1 MIFASKDELGCQR
14 AGLRWWEILH
24 GVRSRAP
31 GMVSLVS
38 KTYFD
43 TWGIPNIVQH
53 GVCQIVSFDKQIWK
67 PGFKKREH
75 VFCRVWGSEE
85 TVNDYKAT
93 IRIFSVRH
101 QDSPGLQER
110 FEQKLLQEQSKQHL
124 WKDKQRNI
132 SIFISYLGPGVGQ
145 LYHSVWA
152 GGSILFKVIGKKVDT
167 SPCLKREE
175 IVRRGLGF
183 MVHDK
188 QVCSPSFMW
197 KFSPKQKYQVQPLCG
212 PIEESEE
219 QLFGYQVTLGKWR

>member
-24 GVRSRAP
+24 GVRSRTP
-31 GMVSLVS
+31 GVVPLVS
-38 KTYFD
+38 IWARHTLILIQWVFRLL
-43 TWGIPNIVQH
+43 VQN
-53 GVCQIVSFDKQIWK
+53 GVCRINSFGKQIFK
-67 PGFKKREH
+67 PGFKQREY
-75 VFCRVWGSEE
+75 VSCRVWGSEE

-132 SIFISYLGPGVGQ
+132 CIFICFLGPGVGQ

-152 GGSILFKVIGKKVDT
+152 GGSILFNVIGKKWH
-167 SPCLKREE
+167 PCL
-175 IVRRGLGF
+175 
-183 MVHDK
+183 
-188 QVCSPSFMW
+188 
-197 KFSPKQKYQVQPLCG
+197 
-212 PIEESEE
+212 IEMFKGRKSW
-219 QLFGYQVTLGKWR
+219 GGV